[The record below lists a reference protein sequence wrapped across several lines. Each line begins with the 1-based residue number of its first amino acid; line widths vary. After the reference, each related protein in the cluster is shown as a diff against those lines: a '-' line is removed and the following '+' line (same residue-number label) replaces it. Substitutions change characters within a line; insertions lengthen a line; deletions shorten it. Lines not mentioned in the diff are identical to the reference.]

1 MIRIFAQWQDRV
13 ILSEESH
20 HHLVNVLRVQPHEM
34 IELLIDSSVYLAKV
48 RQLKPLVIERLE
60 KIHSN
65 HELPFLMTLIYPVSK
80 GERFDWVVQKA
91 TELGVHELIPCSSE
105 RTVVVWQTDDLQKK
119 FQRYQRMIDEATLQ
133 SKREKRMKMDRYLSL
148 SQALSLSFDHQ
159 WIASE
164 YHLEDT
170 KSKESIP
177 VIAPGKHVA
186 MVVGPEGGFSEK
198 EIQLAIRHQFQP
210 LSLGPSILR
219 TETAVTV
226 ALSILRDRGI
236 NHDK

>member
-13 ILSEESH
+13 ILSEDSH
-20 HHLVNVLRVQPHEM
+20 HHLVNVLRIKPREM
-34 IELLIDSSVYLAKV
+34 IELVIDSSIYLAKV
-48 RQLKPLVIERLE
+48 HQVKPLIIERLE
-60 KIHSN
+60 KIESN
-65 HELPFLMTLIYPVSK
+65 HELPFLLTLIYPISK

-105 RTVVVWQTDDLQKK
+105 RTVVVWQPEDLPKK

-133 SKREKRMKMDRYLSL
+133 SKREKRMRMERYLNL
-148 SQALSLSFDHQ
+148 SEALTLSFDHQ

-164 YHLEDT
+164 YHLQDS
-170 KSKESIP
+170 KSKASINA
-177 VIAPGKHVA
+177 IAHGKHVA

-198 EIQLAIRHQFQP
+198 EIQFAINQGFQP
-210 LSLGPSILR
+210 ISLGPSILR

-226 ALSILRDRGI
+226 ALSMIRDRGI
-236 NHDK
+236 NHAK

>member
-20 HHLVNVLRVQPHEM
+20 HHLVNVLRVQTNEM
-34 IELLIDSSVYLAKV
+34 IELVMDSSVYLAKV
-48 RQLKPLVIERLE
+48 RQLKPLIIDRLE
-60 KIHSN
+60 KIDSD

-91 TELGVHELIPCSSE
+91 TELGVFELIPCTSE
-105 RTVVVWQTDDLQKK
+105 RTVVHWQPEDLAKK

-133 SKREKRMKMDRYLSL
+133 SKREKKMKMERYLPL
-148 SQALSLSFDHQ
+148 IEAVKLSFDHK

-164 YHLEDT
+164 YHLHNGS
-170 KSKESIP
+170 SKESIP
-177 VIAPGKHVA
+177 LIPRGKNVA
-186 MVVGPEGGFSEK
+186 IIVGPEGGFSEK
-198 EIQLAIRHQFQP
+198 EIQFAIDHHCQP
-210 LSLGPSILR
+210 LSLGPSMLR

-226 ALSILRDRGI
+226 ALSMVRDRGM
-236 NHDK
+236 NHDH

>member
-13 ILSEESH
+13 ILTEDSH
-20 HHLVNVLRVQPHEM
+20 HHLVNVLRVQANEL
-34 IELLIDSSVYLAKV
+34 IELLIDSVVYLAKV
-48 RQLKPLVIERLE
+48 RQVKPLVIERLE
-60 KIHSN
+60 KIQSN
-65 HELPFLMTLIYPVSK
+65 HELPFLMSLIYPVSK

-105 RTVVVWQTDDLQKK
+105 RTVVVWQPDDLQKK

-148 SQALSLSFDHQ
+148 SEALELSFDHR

-164 YHLEDT
+164 YHLQDT
-170 KSKESIP
+170 KSKDNIP
-177 VIAPGKHVA
+177 MIAHGKHVA

-198 EIQLAIRHQFQP
+198 EIQFAIRHQFQP

-226 ALSILRDRGI
+226 ALSILRDRGM
-236 NHDK
+236 NHDQ

>member
-13 ILSEESH
+13 ILSEDSH
-20 HHLVNVLRVQPHEM
+20 HHLVNVLRIQPQEM
-34 IELLIDSSVYLAKV
+34 IELVIDDHVYFAKV
-48 RQLKPLVIERLE
+48 HQVKPLVIERLE
-60 KIHSN
+60 KIESN
-65 HELPFLMTLIYPVSK
+65 HELPFLITLIYPISK

-105 RTVVVWQTDDLQKK
+105 RTVVVWQPADLSKK

-133 SKREKRMKMDRYLSL
+133 CKREKRMIMERYISL
-148 SQALSLSFDHQ
+148 HEALTLTFDHQ

-164 YHLEDT
+164 YHLKHDQST
-170 KSKESIP
+170 DMIP
-177 VIAPGKHVA
+177 VIAKGKHVA

-198 EIQLAIRHQFQP
+198 EIQFAIQQQFQP
-210 LSLGPSILR
+210 ISLGPSILR

-226 ALSILRDRGI
+226 ALSMLRDRGI
-236 NHDK
+236 YHAK

>member
-1 MIRIFAQWQDRV
+1 MIRIFAHWQDRV

-20 HHLVNVLRVQPHEM
+20 HHLVTVLRVQAHEM
-34 IELLIDSSVYLAKV
+34 IELVIDSFVYLAKV
-48 RQLKPLVIERLE
+48 KQLKPLIIERLE
-60 KIHSN
+60 KIESN

-105 RTVVVWQTDDLQKK
+105 RTVVVWQPGDLQKK

-133 SKREKRMKMDRYLSL
+133 SKREKRMKMDRYLPL
-148 SQALSLSFDHQ
+148 SKALSLSFDHS

-164 YHLEDT
+164 YHLQDP
-170 KSKESIP
+170 KAKDNIP
-177 VIAPGKHVA
+177 AIPRGKHVA
-186 MVVGPEGGFSEK
+186 VVVGPEGGFSEK
-198 EIQLAIRHQFQP
+198 EIQFAVSHQFQP

-226 ALSILRDRGI
+226 ALSMLRDRGL
-236 NHDK
+236 NHE